1 MPLKLVIIGAG
12 PAGFRAAEVLRQQ
25 SAEAEITLIGE
36 EPHLPYQ
43 RPPLSKAYLA
53 DGLAE
58 SALLLQPESFYE
70 QQRISTRLGTAATRI
85 DRGAKQI
92 ELADGSRLPYDKLL
106 IATGC
111 RARRLSAFDHLP
123 IHYLRGLD
131 DAYRVRTALV
141 PGRSVVLIGG
151 GFIGLEIAASAAK
164 LGAAVTVLELAPR
177 LMGRAM
183 PPIVSDFA
191 RTLHERHGVRL
202 ELGIKIELIEATGGG
217 LVVRTEQGQHVC
229 DFLIAGVGAIANTE
243 LASAAG
249 LTVEDGIRV
258 DAHGRTSDPDIY
270 AAGDVTRHDNPL
282 LGRAIRI
289 ESWQV
294 ALNHAAAVARCM
306 LGAAEPYAELPWMW
320 TDQYDSNIQVL
331 GLPSPEADLI
341 VRGDVGSGKFTV
353 LELGSAGRIA
363 AAITVNNGRDM
374 SALRR
379 LASAKTTFPREVLA
393 DASRPLAELA
403 KAAQRAAPTS

>member
-25 SAEAEITLIGE
+25 SADAEITLIGD

-70 QQRISTRLGTAATRI
+70 QQRISLKLGAAATAI
-85 DRGAKQI
+85 DRSAKQV
-92 ELADGSRLPYDKLL
+92 ELADRSRLPYDKLL

-123 IHYLRGLD
+123 IHYLRNLD
-131 DAYRVRTALV
+131 DAYQIRATLA
-141 PGRSVVLIGG
+141 PGKSVVLIGG

-164 LGAAVTVLELAPR
+164 LGAAVTVLEVLPR
-177 LMGRAM
+177 LMSRAM

-191 RTLHERHGVRL
+191 QALHERHGVRL

-229 DFLIAGVGAIANTE
+229 DLLLAGVGAIPNTE
-243 LASAAG
+243 LAEAAG
-249 LTVEDGIRV
+249 LAVENGIRV
-258 DAHGRTSDPDIY
+258 DAQGRTSDPDIY
-270 AAGDVTRHDNPL
+270 AAGDVTRHDNPI

-294 ALNHAAAVARCM
+294 ALNQAAAVARCM
-306 LGAAEPYAELPWMW
+306 LGATEPYAELPWMW

-341 VRGDVGSGKFTV
+341 VRGDAASGKFTA
-353 LELGSAGRIA
+353 LELAPSGRIA

-379 LASAKTTFPREVLA
+379 LAVSKSSFSREVLA
-393 DASRPLAELA
+393 DAARPLAELA
-403 KAAQRAAPTS
+403 KAAQRAG

>member
-25 SAEAEITLIGE
+25 APDAEITLVGD

-70 QQRISTRLGTAATRI
+70 QQRISLRLGAAATRI
-85 DRGAKQI
+85 DRAAKQV
-92 ELADGSRLPYDKLL
+92 ELSDGARLAFDKLL

-111 RARRLSAFDHLP
+111 RARRLAAFNHLP

-131 DAYRVRTALV
+131 DAYHVRSALA
-141 PGRSVVLIGG
+141 PGRAVVLIGG

-164 LGAAVTVLELAPR
+164 LGAQVTVLELAPR
-177 LMGRAM
+177 LMIRAM
-183 PPIVSDFA
+183 PPIVGDFA
-191 RTLHERHGVRL
+191 RALHERHGVRL

-217 LVVRTEQGQHVC
+217 LVVRTDQGQHVC
-229 DFLIAGVGAIANTE
+229 DLLVAGVGAMPNSE
-243 LASAAG
+243 LAAAAG

-258 DAHGRTSDPDIY
+258 DAWGRTSDPDIY

-294 ALNHAAAVARCM
+294 ALNQAAAVARAM

-320 TDQYDSNIQVL
+320 TDQYDCNVQVL

-341 VRGDVGSGKFTV
+341 VRGDAASGKFTA
-353 LELGSAGRIA
+353 LELGSNGRIA

-379 LASAKTTFPREVLA
+379 LATAKTSFPREILA
-393 DASRPLAELA
+393 DAARPLAELA
-403 KAAQRAAPTS
+403 KAAQRAR

>member
-25 SAEAEITLIGE
+25 APDAEITLVGDE
-36 EPHLPYQ
+36 AHPPYQ
-43 RPPLSKAYLA
+43 RPPLSKAYLT
-53 DGLAE
+53 DGLAPPT
-58 SALLLQPESFYE
+58 LLLQPETFYGE
-70 QQRISTRLGTAATRI
+70 QRIALRLSMRATAI
-85 DRGAKQI
+85 DRGAKQV
-92 ELADGSRLPYDKLL
+92 ELADGARLPYDKLL

-123 IHYLRGLD
+123 IHYLRGLG
-131 DAYRVRTALV
+131 DAERIREELR
-141 PGRSVVLIGG
+141 PGRSLVLIGG

-164 LGAAVTVLELAPR
+164 LGASVTVLELAPR
-177 LMGRAM
+177 LMVRAM
-183 PPIVSDFA
+183 PPVVSDFA
-191 RTLHERHGVRL
+191 RALHKRHGVRL
-202 ELGIKIELIEATGGG
+202 ELGIKIEVIEATGGTM
-217 LVVRTEQGQHVC
+217 VVRTEQGEHAA
-229 DFLIAGVGAIANTE
+229 DILAAGVGAIPNTE

-258 DAHGRTSDPDIY
+258 DAQGRTSDPDIY

-294 ALNHAAAVARCM
+294 ALNQAAVVARAM
-306 LGAAEPYAELPWMW
+306 LGAPEPYAELPWMW
-320 TDQYDSNIQVL
+320 TDQYDCNIQVL
-331 GLPSPEADLI
+331 GLPAPDADLI
-341 VRGDVGSGKFTV
+341 LRGDVAGGKFTA
-353 LELGSAGRIA
+353 LELASSGRIA

-379 LASAKTTFPREVLA
+379 LAGAKTGFPRDVLA
-393 DASRPLAELA
+393 DVNRPLTELA
-403 KAAQRAAPTS
+403 RAAQRAG

>member
-12 PAGFRAAEVLRQQ
+12 PAGFRAAEVLRQH
-25 SAEAEITLIGE
+25 APDAEITLVGD

-43 RPPLSKAYLA
+43 RPPLSKAYLT

-58 SALLLQPESFYE
+58 SALLLQPGSFYE
-70 QQRISTRLGTAATRI
+70 QQRISLRLGTPATAI
-85 DRGAKQI
+85 DRAAKQVA
-92 ELADGSRLPYDKLL
+92 LADGSRLAYDRLL

-111 RARRLSAFDHLP
+111 RAHHLSAFDHLP
-123 IHYLRGLD
+123 IHYLRGAD
-131 DAYRVRTALV
+131 DAYRIRAGLA

-151 GFIGLEIAASAAK
+151 GFIGLEIAASAAT
-164 LGAAVTVLELAPR
+164 LGAGVTVLELAPR
-177 LMGRAM
+177 LMSRAM
-183 PPIVSDFA
+183 PPVVGDFA
-191 RTLHERHGVRL
+191 RALHERHGVRL
-202 ELGIKIELIEATGGG
+202 ELGIKIELIEATGGS

-229 DFLIAGVGAIANTE
+229 DLLVAGVGAIPNAE
-243 LASAAG
+243 LAADAG

-258 DAHGRTSDPDIY
+258 DAQGRTSDPDIF

-294 ALNHAAAVARCM
+294 ALNQAAAVARCM

-320 TDQYDSNIQVL
+320 TDQYDCNIQVL

-341 VRGDVGSGKFTV
+341 LRGDVAGGKFTA
-353 LELGSAGRIA
+353 LELGSNGRIA

-379 LASAKTTFPREVLA
+379 LAAAKTSFPREVLA
-393 DASRPLAELA
+393 DATRPLTELA
-403 KAAQRAAPTS
+403 KTAQRAG